1 MQTRDRDKI
10 LEELANC
17 VITGDYE
24 SVQNVA
30 KEALDA
36 KCDPVVAIEQ
46 GLAKGLKVVG
56 DSFGRGDA
64 FLPDLVQ
71 AAAAMKAGVEIIK
84 MAIPKG
90 FEIKRL
96 GSIVIGTVEGD
107 IHDIGKNILIA
118 MFEAN
123 GFTVHDLG
131 ADVPSTKFVEM
142 TGEVKPNIVAMSALL
157 TTTLARMPEVIK
169 GLDRA
174 GLRRKVKVMVGGTP
188 VTKEWADEMGAD
200 AYGTDASEGIIK
212 AKQIVGA
219 KSK

>member
-1 MQTRDRDKI
+1 LQSKDVGKI
-10 LEELANC
+10 LDELANC
-17 VITGDYE
+17 VMNGDYE

-30 KEALDA
+30 KKALDA
-36 KCDPVVAIEQ
+36 KCDPVVAVEQ

-56 DSFGRGDA
+56 DSFGRGEA

-84 MAIPKG
+84 TAIPKG
-90 FEIKRL
+90 FELKSL

-107 IHDIGKNILIA
+107 IHDIGKSILAA

-131 ADVPSTKFVEM
+131 VDVSSTRFLET

-169 GLDRA
+169 GLGKA
-174 GLRRKVKVMVGGTP
+174 GLRQKVKVMVGGAP
-188 VTKEWADEMGAD
+188 VTREWADEIGAD
-200 AYGTDASEGIIK
+200 AHGTDASEGIIK
-212 AKQIVGA
+212 AKQLVGA